1 MAQLSPS
8 VTKKSQLIDYIA
20 SGEKPKDKW
29 LIGTEHEKFLYDKQT
44 QKRVAYFGKNG
55 IQELLTFLQQ
65 QTGWQPIW
73 EGDYIIGLNGNN
85 MDSITLEPGGQFE
98 LSGAPLGNL
107 HETCSETTRHL
118 EMMLKACKQFDIQM
132 FGLGHDPLHN
142 PDSIEWMPKGRY
154 ALMRRY
160 MPTRGKRGT
169 EMMTQTCTVQV
180 NLDFS
185 SEADMIKKFRT
196 SLALQPVA
204 SALFANSPLMD
215 GKLTDYQSTR
225 VAVWQDTDPDR
236 TGFPSAVFD
245 DGFGYE
251 MWVDYM
257 LNVPMYFVKDYD
269 ADYKTNHKI
278 TYRDALGK
286 DFKQFMAGNLKG
298 FEDRPA
304 TIKDWDDH
312 LTVVFTEVR
321 LKRYLEMRGADVGAW
336 QHLCALPALWV
347 GLLYDQSSLDAAYDL
362 IAKWDVAEM
371 VQLAHDVPKMG
382 LRAKLGKFSAQ
393 DYLQEMLV
401 IAEQGLKARAVKNS
415 LGSDEGIFLDFVRE
429 VAQSKES
436 QSDKIVKRVRD
447 EFKGD
452 VAAFVRQLSY

>member
-1 MAQLSPS
+1 MAKESSPI
-8 VTKKSQLIDYIA
+8 TKKQQLADYIA
-20 SGEKPKDKW
+20 SGEKTKDKW
-29 LIGTEHEKFLYDKQT
+29 LIGTEHEKFLYDKSNQ
-44 QKRVAYFGKNG
+44 QRVGYFGKNG
-55 IQELLTFLQQ
+55 IQELLNFLQKK
-65 QTGWQPIW
+65 TNWQPIW
-73 EGDYIIGLNGNN
+73 EGDYIIGLTGTN

-98 LSGAPLGNL
+98 LSGAPLKNL
-107 HETCSETTRHL
+107 HQTCAETNRHL
-118 EMMLKACKQFDIQM
+118 EMMLQVCKEFNIQM

-154 ALMRRY
+154 ALMRQY

-185 SEADMIKKFRT
+185 SEVDMIKKFRA

-204 SALFANSPLMD
+204 SALFANSPIMN
-215 GKLTDYQSTR
+215 GKITDFQSTR

-236 TGFPSAVFD
+236 TGFPAVVFD
-245 DGFGYE
+245 DGFGYD

-257 LNVPMYFVKDYD
+257 LDVPMYFVKDYD
-269 ADYKTNHKI
+269 KDYEKNHKI
-278 TYRDALGK
+278 IYRDALGK
-286 DFKQFMAGNLKG
+286 DFKKFMAGNLPG

-347 GLLYDQSSLDAAYDL
+347 GLLYDQSSLDAAYDMV
-362 IAKWDVAEM
+362 AKWPVADM
-371 VQLAHDVPKMG
+371 VTFAHDVPRLG
-382 LRAKLGKFSAQ
+382 LRASLGKFTAY
-393 DYLQEMLV
+393 DYLKELLV
-401 IAEQGLKARAVKNS
+401 IAEGGLKSRAVKNQ
-415 LGSDEGIFLDFVRE
+415 LGNDETIFVEFIRE
-429 VAQSKES
+429 VVSSKES
-436 QSDKIVKRVRD
+436 TSDKMLNQIKN
-447 EFKGD
+447 EFGGD
-452 VAAFVRQLSY
+452 VMAFIKQLSY